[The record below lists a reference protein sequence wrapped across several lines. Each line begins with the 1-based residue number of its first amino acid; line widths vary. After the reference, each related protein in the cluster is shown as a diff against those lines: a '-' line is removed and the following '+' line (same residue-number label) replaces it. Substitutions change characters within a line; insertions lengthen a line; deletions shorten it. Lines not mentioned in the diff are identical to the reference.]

1 MGLGLKVSVLRVPG
15 LGLGLGR
22 FDVEAW
28 GFKGHRR
35 FNDLLASRVVAG
47 VFAGAC

>member
-1 MGLGLKVSVLRVPG
+1 MLMVPG
-15 LGLGLGR
+15 LGLGLSK
-22 FDVEAW
+22 FDVEAL

-35 FNDLLASRVVAG
+35 FNDLLASKVVAA